1 MVPTDDN
8 ENRASENLILAI
20 TLSFV
25 TIVMVYLF
33 IKIVFL

>member
-1 MVPTDDN
+1 MDN
-8 ENRASENLILAI
+8 EPEEQISNNLILVV

>member
-1 MVPTDDN
+1 MDN
-8 ENRASENLILAI
+8 EPQEQISNNLILVV